1 MVPEVGS
8 TKITCCSTHLTTF
21 AVQELVMAK
30 ILDDSEIPIVIEES
44 VSGATTNVQT
54 TVTNLKPKLSS

>member
-21 AVQELVMAK
+21 AVQELVMAE
-30 ILDDSEIPIVIEES
+30 ILDAIVIEES
-44 VSGATTNVQT
+44 VSGTTTNVQT
-54 TVTNLKPKLSS
+54 TVTTLKPKLSS